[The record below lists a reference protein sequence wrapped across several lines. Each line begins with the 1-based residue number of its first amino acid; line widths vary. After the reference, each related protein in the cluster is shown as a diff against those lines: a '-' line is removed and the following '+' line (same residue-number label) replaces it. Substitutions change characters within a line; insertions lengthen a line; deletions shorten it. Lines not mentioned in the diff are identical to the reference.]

1 MPLFETIIGLLL
13 AAALLSVL
21 AERLAVPA
29 PALLAL
35 GGLAAAFIPGV
46 PQVAIDPELALAL
59 FVAPVLL
66 DAAFDASPRDLRENL
81 LPVATLA
88 VVAVG
93 ITIAAVALVAR
104 WCLPGMPLAVAV
116 ALGAVVAPPDAA
128 AATAVLRPLRPP
140 HRLMVILEGESLF
153 NDASALLVYRLALAA
168 AATGGFALMQA
179 VPLLLVTALGGAL
192 LGWAAARLSIAFSR
206 RLFRDM
212 ATSVLIQFLSTFGV
226 WLLAE
231 ALHLSAII
239 TVVAYG
245 MTLARHTPRRSGARH
260 RIASYAVWEVAVFVL
275 NAVAFLLIGL
285 EMRVIL
291 GRLDGDW
298 APVAWLAAGTCLAVV
313 VARLAW
319 VMAYNTVVRWAI
331 RRFGARAPQ
340 GRPLGRSQGRSLGRP
355 QLRPTVGGGLLV
367 AWSGMRGIVTLAAAL
382 ALPENLPFRDEVV
395 FAAVCVVLFT
405 LVLQGVTL
413 GPLLNRLGLAEDTT
427 VAEEVR
433 LARLRT
439 AKAAM
444 RCLEDAPA
452 SPSRDALLRDM
463 KARAKLDEAR
473 IGAPAPDSTA
483 ALQAQAVEAARDA
496 LEDLRRDGTIGDD
509 AFHVLEEELDLMEL
523 AADPRVRPV

>member
-13 AAALLSVL
+13 AAALLSTL
-21 AERLAVPA
+21 AGRLAVPA
-29 PALLAL
+29 PAILTL

-46 PQVAIDPELALAL
+46 PQVSIDPELALAL

-81 LPVATLA
+81 VPVATLA

-93 ITIAAVALVAR
+93 ITVAAVAVVAR
-104 WCLPGMPLAVAV
+104 WCLPEMPLAVAV

-140 HRLMVILEGESLF
+140 HRIMVILEGESLF
-153 NDASALLVYRLALAA
+153 NDASALLVFRLALAA
-168 AATGGFALMQA
+168 AATGGIALMQA
-179 VPLLLVTALGGAL
+179 VPLLLLTAAGGAV
-192 LGWAAARLSIAFSR
+192 LGWVAARFSVAFSR
-206 RLFRDM
+206 RLFPDM
-212 ATSVLIQFLSTFGV
+212 ATSVLVQFLSTFGI

-245 MTLARHTPRRSGARH
+245 MTLARHTPRSSGARR

-291 GRLDGDW
+291 GRLDGNW
-298 APVAWLAAGTCLAVV
+298 TGVALLAVGTCLAVV

-319 VMAYNTVVRWAI
+319 VMAYNTVARLAL
-331 RRFGARAPQ
+331 RHFGQRLAR
-340 GRPLGRSQGRSLGRP
+340 GRPLAQ
-355 QLRPTVGGGLLV
+355 PTAGGGLV
-367 AWSGMRGIVTLAAAL
+367 ISWAGMRGIVTLATAL
-382 ALPENLPFRDEVV
+382 ALPEGLPFRDAVV
-395 FAAVCVVLFT
+395 FAAVCVVLVT
-405 LVLQGVTL
+405 LVLQGSTL
-413 GPLLNRLGLAEDTT
+413 GPLLHHLGLAEDTM

-433 LARLRT
+433 LARLKT
-439 AKAAM
+439 SKAAM
-444 RCLEDAPA
+444 RCLEEAPA
-452 SPSRDALLRDM
+452 SPARDALLRDM
-463 KARAKLDEAR
+463 KARAKLDEQR
-473 IGAPAPDSTA
+473 IGTPAPDSTA
-483 ALQAQAVEAARDA
+483 ALQARAVEAARDA
-496 LEDLRRDGTIGDD
+496 LEELRSDGTIGDD

-523 AADPRVRPV
+523 AADPRIRPV